1 MLDTST
7 VRAKVFLCQACLTV
21 RSDDGQKPYVLGAAG
36 YRPHMRRLMRE
47 LSPGRWLARGSANVD
62 GAIFGTITAAAVIA
76 ASAAHDATIGSVVS
90 VTIVTVVVFWLAHVY
105 GSVVE
110 SHMEEGR
117 ADLNAVGEAM
127 IDELPV
133 LEAPAPSVLVLLL
146 GLIGV
151 FKAETA
157 VLAALWMAVA
167 QLVIWGA
174 AAARRHRR
182 SWRTAAVSGA
192 ISGSFGL
199 VIILLKALVH

>member
-1 MLDTST
+1 
-7 VRAKVFLCQACLTV
+7 
-21 RSDDGQKPYVLGAAG
+21 
-36 YRPHMRRLMRE
+36 MRGLIRE
-47 LSPGRWLARGSANVD
+47 LSPARWLARGTANVD

-76 ASAAHDATIGSVVS
+76 ASAAHDATIGSVVT
-90 VTIVTVVVFWLAHVY
+90 VTVVTVVVFWLAHVY

-117 ADLNAVGEAM
+117 AGMNAIGEAM

-133 LEAPAPSVLVLLL
+133 LEAPGPSVLLLL
-146 GLIGV
+146 AGLIGLLD
-151 FKAETA
+151 AHTA

-182 SWRTAAVSGA
+182 SWRAAVVSGA
-192 ISGSFGL
+192 ISGTFGL

>member
-1 MLDTST
+1 
-7 VRAKVFLCQACLTV
+7 
-21 RSDDGQKPYVLGAAG
+21 
-36 YRPHMRRLMRE
+36 MRRLMRE
-47 LSPGRWLARGSANVD
+47 LSPARWLARGTANVD

-76 ASAAHDATIGSVVS
+76 ASAAHDPTIGSVVA
-90 VTIVTVVVFWLAHVY
+90 VTVVTVVVFWLAHVY

-110 SHMEEGR
+110 GHMEEGR
-117 ADLNAVGEAM
+117 SGVDAVGEAM

-133 LEAPAPSVLVLLL
+133 LEAPAPSVLLLLL

-151 FKAETA
+151 FDAETA

-167 QLVIWGA
+167 QLVIWGG

-182 SWRTAAVSGA
+182 SWRAAAVSGA
-192 ISGSFGL
+192 ISGTFGL

>member
-1 MLDTST
+1 
-7 VRAKVFLCQACLTV
+7 
-21 RSDDGQKPYVLGAAG
+21 
-36 YRPHMRRLMRE
+36 MRRVMRE
-47 LSPGRWLARGSANVD
+47 LSPARWLARGTANVD

-76 ASAAHDATIGSVVS
+76 ASAHDTTIGLVLTATV
-90 VTIVTVVVFWLAHVY
+90 VTVVIFWLAHVY

-117 ADLNAVGEAM
+117 AGLNAVGQAL

-133 LEAPAPSVLVLLL
+133 LEAPAPSVLILLAGVVGVLD
-146 GLIGV
+146 
-151 FKAETA
+151 AETA

-182 SWRTAAVSGA
+182 SWRAAAASGA
-192 ISGSFGL
+192 ISGMFGL
-199 VIILLKALVH
+199 VIILLKTLVH